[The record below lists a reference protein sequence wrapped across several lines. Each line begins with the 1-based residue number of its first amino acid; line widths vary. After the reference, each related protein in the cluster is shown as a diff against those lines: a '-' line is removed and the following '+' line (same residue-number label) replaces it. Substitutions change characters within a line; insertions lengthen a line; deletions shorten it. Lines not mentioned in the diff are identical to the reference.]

1 MPYTGLRVARRGP
14 NQDDITGSERH
25 WRLAAH
31 RRRLRGNRLPR
42 IFDGPP
48 PAMRNRWVR
57 HPTATR
63 RELAPLTGCLGPIP
77 AGGQCGRCDS
87 RSFQIIIM
95 TCANK
100 SRETTPKAL
109 HGGGSTALGYGRLS
123 SLVQLGGAEKPSHPQ
138 SGYRRVFETGRRQ
151 GDGSIVDGSGSVIC
165 VRSAPG
171 HPLIWVEVEKA
182 ARHADSVGRCVE
194 EWPDGKRFEIRSV
207 RVLGAG

>member
-63 RELAPLTGCLGPIP
+63 RELAPLTGCRGPTP
-77 AGGQCGRCDS
+77 AGGQCDRCDS

-123 SLVQLGGAEKPSHPQ
+123 SLVQLGGAESRATRKVDIGAFLKQADVKATAQLSMAQ
-138 SGYRRVFETGRRQ
+138 AASFVSG
-151 GDGSIVDGSGSVIC
+151 
-165 VRSAPG
+165 
-171 HPLIWVEVEKA
+171 
-182 ARHADSVGRCVE
+182 ARLATR
-194 EWPDGKRFEIRSV
+194 
-207 RVLGAG
+207 